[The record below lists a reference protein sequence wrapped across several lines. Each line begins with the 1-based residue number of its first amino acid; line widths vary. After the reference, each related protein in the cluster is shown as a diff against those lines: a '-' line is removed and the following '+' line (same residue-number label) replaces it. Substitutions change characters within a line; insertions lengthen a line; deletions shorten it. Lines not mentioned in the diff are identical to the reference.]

1 MDSCSSI
8 DRSSLQDLVLFQD
21 FSSSQLHLVLSWVRN
36 FTTMA
41 ESKTLKSRL
50 SLESSSGMMTPENSY
65 PKARSS
71 CSHRHRTPCLF
82 LPTSMVKEPGQQ
94 SILNFSCLICPSPSW
109 VSSKVRS
116 TKSAMLPLFSSR
128 INQALVQDNHPNS
141 EELIARS

>member
-21 FSSSQLHLVLSWVRN
+21 FLSFQLHLALSWVRN

-41 ESKTLKSRL
+41 ESKTAKNKQ

-65 PKARSS
+65 LKARFS
-71 CSHRHRTPCLF
+71 CSHRHRTPCLYQ
-82 LPTSMVKEPGQQ
+82 LISTVKELGQQ
-94 SILNFSCLICPSPSW
+94 LILNFSCLICLSPSW

-116 TKSAMLPLFSSR
+116 TKSARLPLFSNR
-128 INQALVQDNHPNS
+128 IKQALVQDNQENS